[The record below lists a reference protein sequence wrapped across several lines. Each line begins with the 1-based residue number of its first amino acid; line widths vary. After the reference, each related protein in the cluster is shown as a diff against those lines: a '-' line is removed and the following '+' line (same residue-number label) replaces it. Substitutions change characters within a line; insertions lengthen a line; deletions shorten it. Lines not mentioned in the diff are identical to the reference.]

1 MDDNIQDL
9 LDFLAKPYETI
20 PPERRKRASATVSM
34 LSHAWD
40 TMAQGS
46 QKNLLDFLKTH
57 RTNALPLQ
65 RCYIDSLLYYITKD
79 SAYLRGIAD
88 NLPKIA
94 VDIPL
99 GIGTFLSLISL
110 HFNAA
115 PEERPALEEHLG
127 RDKIQAFYDRPL
139 ALTREIYQQVI
150 ADDVKPFEANGI
162 VIILTKQF
170 LKPPH
175 APSVRTLNFART
187 LKAEHGKTPVILVT
201 QEFPND
207 KDSCIAPCPAGNM
220 DKSFLKADRVS
231 WMGETIRFAMLS
243 DGPISEVSVARG
255 LATIAHLNPEMI
267 ISIGSPS
274 LFAETFADSRFC
286 FLYQTVTGLP
296 YVGDCYF
303 HTWEEPDDTM
313 QAEIEARGLQDQYLF
328 TQHPGFDEKTAQTEL
343 SRATYDIPD
352 DAFVFAV
359 VGQRLDREVNDAFLE
374 MCTAVAAQNPKAY
387 FAFAG
392 NFDNYQK
399 LIATHPKLLPH
410 SRYIGFHND
419 IMAVYEMCDAF
430 LNPIRKGGGGGIVYA
445 MQAGLPA
452 LSTPFG
458 DAGLAVKNLPEIAD
472 YEAMAAT
479 ALRLMNDDG
488 FREDYAARS
497 LAESK
502 RMSSGGEIIS
512 RIVVEFDKYAATR
525 G

>member
-1 MDDNIQDL
+1 MDDNVQDL

-20 PPERRKRASATVSM
+20 PPERRKRASATVSA
-34 LSHAWD
+34 LSQAWD
-40 TMAQGS
+40 TLAPES
-46 QKNLLDFLKTH
+46 RKNLLDFLKAN
-57 RTNALPLQ
+57 RKKALPLQ
-65 RCYIDSLLYYITKD
+65 RCYIDSLLYHITKD

-88 NLPKIA
+88 TLPKIA
-94 VDIPL
+94 IDIPL
-99 GIGTFLSLISL
+99 GIGTFFSLISL

-115 PEERPALEEHLG
+115 PEERPALEDHLG
-127 RDKIQAFYDRPL
+127 RDAIQTFYNRPL
-139 ALTREIYQQVI
+139 SLTREIYRHVV

-162 VIILTKQF
+162 VVILTKQF
-170 LKPPH
+170 LRPPH

-207 KDSCIAPCPAGNM
+207 HDSCVAPCPAANM
-220 DKSFLKADRVS
+220 DKGFLKADTVS

-286 FLYQTVTGLP
+286 FLYQTITGLP

-303 HTWEEPDDTM
+303 HTWEEPDDAM

-328 TQHPGFDEKTAQTEL
+328 AQHPGFDEKTAQAEL
-343 SRATYDIPD
+343 SRATYDIPA
-352 DAFVFAV
+352 DAFIFAV
-359 VGQRLDREVNDAFLE
+359 VGLRLDREVDDAFLE
-374 MCTAVAAQNPKAY
+374 MCGAIAAQNPKAC

-392 NFDNYQK
+392 NFSK
-399 LIATHPKLLPH
+399 FEKLLANHPALTPH
-410 SRYIGFHND
+410 ARYIGFHTD
-419 IMAVYEMCDAF
+419 IMAVYGMCDAF

-458 DAGLAVKNLPEIAD
+458 DAGLAVKNLPDIAD

-479 ALRLMNDDG
+479 ALKLMEDDA

-502 RMSSGGEIIS
+502 RMSSGSEIIA
-512 RIVVEFDKYAATR
+512 RIVGEFDKYAATR